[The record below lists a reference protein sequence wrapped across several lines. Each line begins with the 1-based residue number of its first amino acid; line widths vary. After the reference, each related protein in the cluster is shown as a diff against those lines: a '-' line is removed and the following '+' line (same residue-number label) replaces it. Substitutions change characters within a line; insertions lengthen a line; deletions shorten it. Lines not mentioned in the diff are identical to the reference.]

1 MARTAKHLFDQIASF
16 DALEAAYRRAR
27 RGKRDRAEVQ
37 RFERDLEGELIQLQN
52 ELLWGTYRLSAY
64 RLFRVFEPKERL
76 IAALPFRDR
85 VVQHALVAA
94 IEPLWERRFIA
105 HSYACR
111 PGRGLHRAVATAQGW
126 LRHLSRAGQR
136 VYALKGDIAQYF
148 PSIDH
153 GILKTLLRR
162 RLACPR
168 TLALCDLIIDA
179 SPNVSGVAAQGLPIG
194 NLTSQLWA
202 NVYLDALDQLV
213 KHDLKGRYYARYLDD
228 FILLSNDQAALHQAR
243 GQIETFLWEQLRLRT
258 NRKTQVFP
266 IGRVHGRGLAF
277 VGFRLLPHHR
287 LLTRAAVVRIRRN
300 LQRLAR
306 YYRDG
311 QVSMARVRQGV
322 TSWLAHARHA
332 ETWGLRRQLLGSLVL
347 TRAAGVGNA

>member
-52 ELLWGTYRLSAY
+52 ELLWGTYRLSPY

-85 VVQHALVAA
+85 VVQHALVAV

-111 PGRGLHRAVATAQGW
+111 PGRGLHRAVATTQGW
-126 LRHLSRAGQR
+126 LRHLSRDGQR

-153 GILKTLLRR
+153 GLLKALLRR
-162 RLACPR
+162 RIACPR

-179 SPNVSGVAAQGLPIG
+179 SPSVSGLAAQGLPIG

-202 NVYLDALDQLV
+202 NVYLDALDRFV
-213 KHDLKGRYYARYLDD
+213 KHEVRARYYARYMDD
-228 FILLSNDQAALHQAR
+228 FILLATDKDTLHRAR

-266 IGRVHGRGLAF
+266 LGRVHGRGLAF
-277 VGFRLLPHHR
+277 VGFRLWPSHR
-287 LLTRAAVVRIRRN
+287 LLTRASVVRIRRN
-300 LQRLAR
+300 LKRLAD
-306 YYRDG
+306 YYRQG
-311 QVSMARVRQGV
+311 LVSLTRVQQGI
-322 TSWLAHARHA
+322 TSWIAHAQHA
-332 ETWGLRRQLLGSLVL
+332 QTWGLRQKLLGELPVI
-347 TRAAGVGNA
+347 REARHGAG